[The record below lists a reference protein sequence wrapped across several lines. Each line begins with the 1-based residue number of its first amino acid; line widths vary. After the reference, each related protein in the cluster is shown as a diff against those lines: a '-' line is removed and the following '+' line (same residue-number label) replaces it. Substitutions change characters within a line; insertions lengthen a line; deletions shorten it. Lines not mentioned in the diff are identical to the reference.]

1 MSGREPTGAS
11 FEPERLRPARRRL
24 DPAVLAA
31 GIVVVAI
38 VVAVLKPWAA
48 PMDQAATP
56 LGTSGAGASV
66 AVVTSPTPSPEPE
79 PSDQVT
85 LGAAGAAAV
94 EPERRRPP
102 ITWADAAP
110 VLRGHDAWGVRA
122 VVRDPEPDA
131 RSDPATDPPGSGL
144 VERWAAPDTPSPGD
158 DVAVLPTGGRQVLA
172 VGVTFPPDQMPLD
185 ARIWRARGDDRGW
198 EWLDAR
204 PLDPTPSLGAM
215 LFAPPRTVDGY
226 LPAWPA
232 GRYRIDLLVG
242 GSVRSIHADL
252 PPGVAARPPVIDAL
266 RSGTEPLVSAF
277 ASVTSGID
285 GGLFATVDG
294 RGVPIAGAGI
304 AVSDPGAAW
313 IQGVPSVFEPRATG
327 LGVMFPVGASSPNA
341 TLRRLVPDGNFE
353 EPRRAPGIRFD
364 DAGRWPYMLFRAPGG
379 GAWPA
384 GVYGVEAGWTDA
396 AGTHRASYAVEL
408 RPGRQ
413 ATPPPALAAARALAN
428 RAGSDGVLGIP
439 RWPVD
444 GLRRAF
450 VEGVDLTCGARGS
463 MLPTGE
469 QPALLA
475 IGHPVGVDVS
485 TARLEL
491 LLDGGR
497 TRSMPVLIARDV
509 VPGLS
514 LLAPASGQAFP
525 TGVHRLDVGDG
536 ADART
541 TRVCIGV
548 AGD

>member
-1 MSGREPTGAS
+1 MSGREPTSAS

-24 DPAVLAA
+24 DPAVLGA
-31 GIVVVAI
+31 GIVVIAI
-38 VVAVLKPWAA
+38 GVAVLKPWAA
-48 PMDQAATP
+48 PVEQAARP
-56 LGTSGAGASV
+56 LGTSGAAASV
-66 AVVTSPTPSPEPE
+66 ALAPSSTPSLDPDPVA
-79 PSDQVT
+79 SGAA
-85 LGAAGAAAV
+85 GAAGAAAV

-102 ITWADAAP
+102 ITWAEAAP
-110 VLRGHDAWGVRA
+110 VLHGHDAWGVRV

-131 RSDPATDPPGSGL
+131 ASDPSTEAPGGGL

-172 VGVTFPPDQMPLD
+172 VGVTFPADQLPLD

-204 PLDPTPSLGAM
+204 PLDLTPSLGAM

-226 LPAWPA
+226 LPAWPS

-294 RGVPIAGAGI
+294 RGVPIAGAGVV
-304 AVSDPGAAW
+304 VSDPGAAW
-313 IQGVPSVFEPRATG
+313 IHGVPSVFEPRATG
-327 LGVMFPVGASSPNA
+327 LGVMFPVGSSSPNA

-384 GVYGVEAGWTDA
+384 GVYGVDA
-396 AGTHRASYAVEL
+396 RWSDASGTHRATYAVEL

-413 ATPPPALAAARALAN
+413 SAPPPALAAVRALAN
-428 RAGSDGVLGIP
+428 RAGTEGVLGIP

-450 VEGVDLTCGARGS
+450 VEGVDLTCGASGS
-463 MLPTGE
+463 TLPSGE

-475 IGHPVGVDVS
+475 IGHPVGEDVS
-485 TARLEL
+485 ATRLEL
-491 LLDGGR
+491 VLDGGR

-514 LLAPASGQAFP
+514 LLAPAGGQAFP
-525 TGVHRLDVGDG
+525 SGVHRLSVGEG
-536 ADART
+536 AAART